1 MYWML
6 RLYRTLG
13 SYEMMIFYVRI
24 IELVTPT
31 FSISKIFAP
40 IKCKISKKGILI
52 SKNPKILLI

>member
-1 MYWML
+1 ML

-40 IKCKISKKGILI
+40 KKCQISKKGILI